1 MVLNGRHEVAFANDF
16 YFGYDWSATQNV
28 AGNKSTVTVTTYI
41 RSTQS
46 WAYTVGANSQ
56 NTNTITIN
64 GNKKTFTATSQINAW
79 QKKTLGS
86 HKVDVPHNGD
96 GTKTFNI
103 NASHY
108 WSVYYN
114 VYGPMTVSAS
124 KDWTLNQIPRASKI
138 SVNKTSAEYGTNVVI
153 NITPAG
159 AGLTHNIRANWNGV
173 IQTIANKA
181 ENSTNWTVPLDYMNR
196 IPNATATWGTIYC
209 DTYSGSTKIGETTTR
224 LDTTVP
230 SNIIPSYTSQ
240 AVVDTNSKVNSV
252 VGTDKYIQGLSVLRF
267 TIAGA
272 KSQYSSTIKT
282 YGVTVGGT
290 EYTSSEATI
299 DIPTAS
305 FKNSTTFSVY
315 VLDSRNRKSAVQN
328 RVLNFMTYSA
338 PSITLTADRTEK
350 GTGTNLTFTRNT
362 EISTLEGANQHT
374 TSLSWKVL
382 DSTTYLKTNQLPK
395 TSKNIKDTFSDTT
408 TTSEFL
414 GNVSYQIEAII
425 EDRFNKFTVSTI
437 VSSAT
442 ATLALG
448 ATGIGV
454 GKMHQQGAMD
464 IKGEVFIDGS
474 IDLTGDSYKI
484 DGLSL
489 LKRIDANDIEIG
501 ALGRDIVLGNDKT
514 RFVNIVKPTDVRDLM
529 DFWQRLR
536 IRGGGSII
544 FNGAGDNGQGITM
557 NDYGNMKFSSSNSGN
572 QWSMKTGGNGDVLVL
587 QNVGTKPT
595 SAVAP
600 TDALR
605 ICSDAV
611 GPYMA
616 CARVWDRTYSQAP
629 NVYITNYGTFG
640 RSTSASKYKLDI
652 SSIPNYQYRN
662 ILNLEAKTWFDKTA
676 TEKQAEYMTKK
687 LKIENERKNRNIS
700 NGEKNYKI
708 EELKEDYQDI
718 PPLERIFGLIAEDVY
733 ESGLKEYVTY
743 SINPET
749 GEKEIEGIQYDRLV
763 VPLIELAKEH
773 DKRIQ
778 DLENQILEL
787 SK

>member
-46 WAYTVGANSQ
+46 WADTAGANSQ

-64 GNKKTFTATSQINAW
+64 GNKKAFTATSQINAY

-86 HKVDVPHNGD
+86 HKVDVAHNGD

-114 VYGPMTVSAS
+114 VYKPMTVTAD
-124 KDWTLNQIPRASKI
+124 KNWTLNQIPRASKI

-159 AGLTHNIRANWNGV
+159 AGLSHNIRANWNGTV
-173 IQTIANKA
+173 QTIFSKA
-181 ENSTNWTVPLDYMNR
+181 SNATTWTVPLDYMNR

-272 KSQYSSTIKT
+272 ESQYSSTIKT
-282 YGVTVGGT
+282 YGVTVDGT
-290 EYTSSEATI
+290 EYTSSGTTI

-350 GTGTNLTFTRNT
+350 GTGTDLTFTRNT

-408 TTSEFL
+408 TTSEFA
-414 GNVSYQIEAII
+414 GNVSYEIEAII
-425 EDRFNKFTVSTI
+425 EDEFNKFTVKTI

-454 GKMHQQGAMD
+454 GKKHQKGAMD

-484 DGLSL
+484 DGKSILR
-489 LKRIDANDIEIG
+489 RIDAQDVEVG
-501 ALGRDIVLGNDKT
+501 ALGRDIVLGNSST
-514 RFVNIVKPTDVRDLM
+514 RFINVVKPMDVRLLTN
-529 DFWQRLR
+529 FWNTLR
-536 IRGGGSII
+536 IRGGGQLV
-544 FNGAGDNGQGITM
+544 FNGASDNGLGTTYNHYGDIKFNGNNTVNTWTIEDYRGNELFLVQ
-557 NDYGNMKFSSSNSGN
+557 NDGGKPSPAIAPHSS
-572 QWSMKTGGNGDVLVL
+572 
-587 QNVGTKPT
+587 
-595 SAVAP
+595 
-600 TDALR
+600 LR
-605 ICSDAV
+605 IASDAT
-611 GPYMA
+611 GRYMA
-616 CARVWDRTYSQAP
+616 CARAWDRTYSQSP
-629 NVYITNYGTFG
+629 NLYVTNYGTFG
-640 RSTSASKYKLDI
+640 RSTSASRYKLDI
-652 SSIPNYQYRN
+652 SKIPNYQYRN
-662 ILNLEAKTWFDKTA
+662 ILKLEAKTWFDKSA
-676 TEKQAEYMTKK
+676 TEQQSNFFTQKF
-687 LKIENERKNRNIS
+687 KIEEMKKNKKIS
-700 NGEKNYKI
+700 NGEKNFKVQ
-708 EELKEDYQDI
+708 ELEKEYRDV
-718 PPLERIFGLIAEDVY
+718 PAVERIFGLIAEDVE

-743 SINPET
+743 SYNQET
-749 GEKEIEGIQYDRLV
+749 KQKEIEGIQYDRLV

>member
-1 MVLNGRHEVAFANDF
+1 MALNGRHEVAFANDF

-64 GNKKTFTATSQINAW
+64 GNKKTFTATSQINAY

-103 NASHY
+103 NATHY

-114 VYGPMTVSAS
+114 VYKPMTVTAN
-124 KDWTLNQIPRASKI
+124 KNWTLNQIPRASKV
-138 SVNKTSAEYGTNVVI
+138 SVNKTKVDYGTVVTI
-153 NITPAG
+153 NIAPAG
-159 AGLTHNIRANWNGV
+159 TGLTHNIRANWNGT
-173 IQTIANKA
+173 IQTIATKA
-181 ENSTNWTVPLDYMNR
+181 GNATNWTVPLDYMNR

-240 AVVDTNSKVNSV
+240 TVTDTNSKVNSV
-252 VGTDKYIQGLSVLRF
+252 VGVDKYIQGLSVLRF

-290 EYTSSEATI
+290 DYTSTGATI

-454 GKMHQQGAMD
+454 GKMHQRGAMD
-464 IKGEVFIDGS
+464 VKGEIFVEGS

-484 DGLSL
+484 DGKSILR
-489 LKRIDANDIEIG
+489 RIEAQDVEVG
-501 ALGRDIVLGNDKT
+501 ALGRDIVLGNGST
-514 RFVNIVKPTDVRDLM
+514 RFINIVKPMDVRYLT
-529 DFWQRLR
+529 DFWNVLR
-536 IRGGGSII
+536 IRGGGQVV
-544 FNGAGDNGQGITM
+544 FNGAGDDSQGVYM
-557 NDYGNMKFSSSNSGN
+557 NHYGNILFTQKPNTSNVWGVLN
-572 QWSMKTGGNGDVLVL
+572 GNGDWLL
-587 QNVGTKPT
+587 KINNEAGKYSDGKITAINMSSDQSGQNF
-595 SAVAP
+595 SCM
-600 TDALR
+600 R
-605 ICSDAV
+605 I
-611 GPYMA
+611 YN
-616 CARVWDRTYSQAP
+616 RTYSNAA
-629 NVYITNYGTFG
+629 NVFVTNWGILG
-640 RSTSASKYKLDI
+640 RSTSASKYKLNI

-662 ILNLEAKTWFDKTA
+662 ILKLEAKTWFDKTA
-676 TEKQAEYMTKK
+676 IEGYAEYIHRSNKLEAKK
-687 LKIENERKNRNIS
+687 NKLSKKE
-700 NGEKNYKI
+700 Y
-708 EELKEDYQDI
+708 LKEKEDLIEDTKDI
-718 PPLERIFGLIAEDVY
+718 QSINRIFGLIAEDVE
-733 ESGLKEYVTY
+733 ESGLTEYVQY
-743 SINPET
+743 GIDEET
-749 GEKEIEGIQYDRLV
+749 GKKEIEGIQYDRLV